1 MAQPELPDFVALLP
15 DRVWYLT
22 QSGQDM
28 WCRRPHGF
36 FFTSSQAAIDF
47 AAAIGTE
54 LELQP
59 IGVAS
64 KELVSEEGIA
74 AMNRL
79 EVTRIFVD
87 PRFDPETGDVF
98 GQILRPQSGR
108 ARLGGRCRQA
118 TVSEANHARR
128 RVAR

>member
-1 MAQPELPDFVALLP
+1 MSAEDVIHFLP

-36 FFTSSQAAIDF
+36 FFTSSQAAVDF

-54 LELQP
+54 LDLQP

-74 AMNRL
+74 AMSRL
-79 EVTRIFVD
+79 DVTRIFVD
-87 PRFDPETGDVF
+87 PRFDPATGDVF
-98 GQILRPQSGR
+98 GTILRIAPKAAG
-108 ARLGGRCRQA
+108 
-118 TVSEANHARR
+118 V
-128 RVAR
+128 V

>member
-1 MAQPELPDFVALLP
+1 MAQPELPDFVSLLP

-54 LELQP
+54 LDLQP

-64 KELVSEEGIA
+64 KELISEEGIA
-74 AMNRL
+74 AMNL
-79 EVTRIFVD
+79 LAVTRIFVD
-87 PRFDPETGDVF
+87 PRFDPVTGDVF
-98 GQILRPQSGR
+98 GQILRIAPKAAGI
-108 ARLGGRCRQA
+108 
-118 TVSEANHARR
+118 V
-128 RVAR
+128 

>member
-1 MAQPELPDFVALLP
+1 MDQPEIPDFVSLLP

-36 FFTSSQAAIDF
+36 FFTSSKAAVDF

-64 KELVSEEGIA
+64 KELVSEEGIE
-74 AMNRL
+74 AMSRL
-79 EVTRIFVD
+79 DVTRIFVD
-87 PRFDPETGDVF
+87 PRFDPATGDVF
-98 GQILRPQSGR
+98 GTILRIAPKAAG
-108 ARLGGRCRQA
+108 
-118 TVSEANHARR
+118 V
-128 RVAR
+128 V

>member
-1 MAQPELPDFVALLP
+1 MAQPEIPDFVALLP

-36 FFTSSQAAIDF
+36 FFTSSQAAVDF

-79 EVTRIFVD
+79 DVTRIFVD
-87 PRFDPETGDVF
+87 PRFDPATGDVF
-98 GQILRPQSGR
+98 GTILRIAPKAAG
-108 ARLGGRCRQA
+108 
-118 TVSEANHARR
+118 V
-128 RVAR
+128 V